1 MPFLFGKSVYGVD
14 GHNGHKRV
22 TCRPFDIIGIRFENC
37 VRVCSVC
44 IGHHDS
50 KGVNAKLLDDIV
62 C

>member
-1 MPFLFGKSVYGVD
+1 MCHFCLVKCIYGVD

-22 TCRPFDIIGIRFENC
+22 TCRPSDIIGIRFENC
-37 VRVCSVC
+37 VRVCV
-44 IGHHDS
+44 GHHDS